1 MTEAEFLFIHDNVNG
16 NINAP
21 DTININIR
29 EDENDSL
36 RGIITGLTV
45 TVSDHTNEDLTTVL
59 QQAEK
64 IELTLEYFGGQGTIS
79 EINQSTITL
88 DIISADRRNGY
99 TGLYPYFYF
108 RVNETTIYP
117 INAIG
122 VDYVFIPKR
131 LASSFDVSNPH
142 LSTVSFTPVLSEV
155 KFLNDDYN
163 PLISNASENRKS
175 GYLQVADRNQL
186 TANPSNLDKILS
198 QTAELAQI
206 PDSNYSDTGI
216 INSRY
221 VGSVTTAQNYG
232 GVEPALVGSSFKG
245 SIFSK
250 QLSYGEITSSALD
263 GNAVI
268 QDLFHTGPTKLPEFR
283 VVSSSLR
290 FTTNLG
296 TSNTAGY
303 AVRPG
308 AITGSLNFDVGTIL
322 ELEDL
327 DQAVP
332 NRERVRIANNN
343 TTSKVFTFER
353 GYEGSQRE
361 DGLTTGDKIDRVVS
375 TRIFKFDERGTRL
388 IAADNAKI
396 YIPDNNLV
404 LETDRFGIVY
414 TGSVQ
419 SS

>member
-29 EDENDSL
+29 EDENDST

-45 TVSDHTNEDLTTVL
+45 TISDHTNEDLTTVL

-64 IELTLEYFGGQGTIS
+64 IELTLEYFGNQGTIS
-79 EINQSTITL
+79 EINKSTITL

-108 RVNETTIYP
+108 RVNETRISP

-131 LASSFDVSNPH
+131 LASSFDVSNPN

-175 GYLQVADRNQL
+175 GFLQVADRNQL
-186 TANPSNLDKILS
+186 TANPSNLDKLLS
-198 QTAELAQI
+198 QSAELAQI

-216 INSRY
+216 VNSRY
-221 VGSVTTAQNYG
+221 AGSTTSAQTYG
-232 GVEPALVGSSFKG
+232 GVEPALVGASFRG

-250 QLSYGEITSSALD
+250 QLSNNEVTASALD

-268 QDLFHTGPTKLPEFR
+268 QDLFHTGPTQLPEFR

-296 TSNTAGY
+296 TGDTVGY

-308 AITGSLNFDVGTIL
+308 AVTGSLNFDVGTIL

-332 NRERVRIANNN
+332 NRERVRIVNNN
-343 TTSKVFTFER
+343 TTSKVFTLER
-353 GYEGSQRE
+353 AYQGSQRE
-361 DGLTTGDKIDRVVS
+361 DNLTTNDKIDRVVS

-388 IAADNAKI
+388 VAADNAKI
-396 YIPDNNLV
+396 YLPDNNLV